1 MNWRFG
7 ATVIV
12 GLFILFGSASIV
24 SGIRSVAVGG

>member
-12 GLFILFGSASIV
+12 GCFVLFGATVIV
-24 SGIRSVAVGG
+24 AGIQSTAVAG